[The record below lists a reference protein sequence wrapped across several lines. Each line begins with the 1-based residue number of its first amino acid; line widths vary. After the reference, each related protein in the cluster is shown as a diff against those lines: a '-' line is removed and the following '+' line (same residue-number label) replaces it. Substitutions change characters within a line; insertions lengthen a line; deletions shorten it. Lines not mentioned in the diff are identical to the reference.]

1 MDEIVKANIH
11 KRNRHSDCFQEDSNE
26 PKEGC
31 CSSMLQQPKNEM
43 EISEFSAKKPRG
55 DVRLSSEAV
64 LEDSSTMQSSK
75 RYSTIHILRKHLY
88 STELNTYLFPKTCFL
103 SKQQNFF
110 LNITF

>member
-75 RYSTIHILRKHLY
+75 RYH
-88 STELNTYLFPKTCFL
+88 
-103 SKQQNFF
+103 SK
-110 LNITF
+110 ITLALV